1 MKEKL
6 LVLAMVFYVWLLT
19 PVAVQAGEEGLNPE
33 ALALNQL
40 ETLNLQD
47 VEQFIRELDKE
58 VGEYLPDLS
67 IPKVLDDIR
76 HGRFSFG
83 FGDLLGGLGRYLFRE
98 LLTSSSL
105 LGKIVI
111 LAVFCAVLKN
121 LLAAFERGTTGKLA
135 YGVTYLVLITLA
147 LSSFT
152 VAVNTAKGAIDQMV
166 SFVQSL
172 LPVLLTLMVAA
183 GGPTSAALVHPF
195 VMGSLGLLSTLIRNL
210 VFPLIYFSVILI
222 MVNQIT
228 ERFQVSRLSDLF
240 KQASMILLGLFL
252 TIFVGALSL
261 YGVAGAVADGV
272 AMRTAKYLTGAFI
285 PVVGKMLSDA
295 VEAVVGSSLLATNAI
310 HIVAMVGL
318 FAMAA
323 FPAVK
328 IIALVVVYKVAG
340 ALVQPFGDSQMS
352 TALDAMGGALT
363 MVFAAVAAV
372 GLMFF
377 IALSAIVGMGN
388 MTVMLR

>member
-1 MKEKL
+1 MRGML
-6 LVLAMVFYVWLLT
+6 FTVIIAFSVWLWS
-19 PVAVQAGEEGLNPE
+19 PAA
-33 ALALNQL
+33 ALAQGDGFDPETLARNQL
-40 ETLNLQD
+40 EALNLQD
-47 VEQFIRELDKE
+47 VEQFIRELDRE
-58 VGEYLPDLS
+58 VGQYLPDLS
-67 IPKVLDDIR
+67 IPGILEDLR
-76 HGRFSFG
+76 RGRLSFG
-83 FGDLLGGLGRYLFRE
+83 LNDLLRGVIRYLFRE
-98 LLTSSSL
+98 LVTSSSL

-111 LAVFCAVLKN
+111 LAVICAVLKN

-152 VAVNTAKGAIDQMV
+152 LAVNTARSAIDQMV

-183 GGPTSAALVHPF
+183 GGPTSAALVHPL

-210 VFPLIYFSVILI
+210 VFPLIYFSVILA

-240 KQASMILLGLFL
+240 KQTSIILLGLFL
-252 TIFVGALSL
+252 TIFVGALSI
-261 YGVAGAVADGV
+261 YGVAGSVADGV
-272 AMRTAKYLTGAFI
+272 AMRTAKYLTGAFV

-295 VEAVVGSSLLATNAI
+295 VEAVVGTSLLATNAI
-310 HIVAMVGL
+310 HIVAIVMI

-328 IIALVVVYKVAG
+328 ILALVVVYKVAG

-352 TALDAMGGALT
+352 AALDAMGGALT
-363 MVFAAVAAV
+363 MVFGAVAAV

-377 IALSAIVGMGN
+377 IAISAIVGMGN

>member
-76 HGRFSFG
+76 RGRFSFG

-98 LLTSSSL
+98 LLASSSL

-152 VAVNTAKGAIDQMV
+152 MAVNTAKGAIDQMV

-210 VFPLIYFSVILI
+210 VFPLIYFSVILV